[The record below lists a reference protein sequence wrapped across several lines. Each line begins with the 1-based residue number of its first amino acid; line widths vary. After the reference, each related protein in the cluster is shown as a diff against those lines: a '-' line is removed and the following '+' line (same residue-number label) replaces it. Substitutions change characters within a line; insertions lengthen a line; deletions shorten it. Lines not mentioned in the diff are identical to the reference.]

1 MPIELGHE
9 ALAEAHDFGI
19 RLALRVK
26 VGAALAAAH
35 GQCGQGV
42 FQNLLKAE
50 ELDDGEVHAGVEA
63 KTALVGA
70 DGRIVLDTVAA
81 VDLNIA
87 VVVHPGN
94 TELNHAFRL
103 YKALKKRSFFP
114 FRMLVDDQ
122 FERLKDFSDG
132 LKKFRFV
139 SIALLNVGINFLQIF
154 VCNHKCLLVNN
165 I

>member
-1 MPIELGHE
+1 M
-9 ALAEAHDFGI
+9 
-19 RLALRVK
+19 
-26 VGAALAAAH
+26 
-35 GQCGQGV
+35 
-42 FQNLLKAE
+42 
-50 ELDDGEVHAGVEA
+50 EA

-70 DGRIVLDTVAA
+70 DGGIVLDTVAA

-94 TELNHAFRL
+94 TELNHTLRL
-103 YKALKKRSFFP
+103 YKALKKRSLFP